1 MNETSQRQ
9 GDIKT
14 KKKGQ
19 AIPKSRSGQRPHE
32 FIKISLMKSNPFKT
46 SITPQGV
53 TITKESSINLTPSTL
68 SLRSEEEFQEL
79 KGKLRDLKDNIN
91 AFHKPLV
98 PQRING
104 MKSSNLEVYK
114 ETSLFL
120 NDTLQTL
127 NKIELGEYL
136 DTEVEDLMIRGNMLF
151 GKYDSI

>member
-1 MNETSQRQ
+1 M
-9 GDIKT
+9 
-14 KKKGQ
+14 
-19 AIPKSRSGQRPHE
+19 
-32 FIKISLMKSNPFKT
+32 
-46 SITPQGV
+46 
-53 TITKESSINLTPSTL
+53 TITKETSVNLTPSTS

-98 PQRING
+98 PQRSNG